1 MATTAP
7 RAPKTKDLTTG
18 TAKRRIRRLFGDIH
32 EVSEMPNLI
41 EVQRESYEQF
51 LRSDRDQDYVSGLE
65 KTLKSVFPIQDFAGT
80 AFLDFDNYQLEDPK
94 FDTDE
99 CRKRGITYAAPMK
112 VTLRLHAFEVDP
124 NTEAKSLIDI
134 KEQDVYMGDMPLM
147 TDNGTFI
154 INGTE
159 RVIVSQMHRSP
170 GVLFDHDKGKTHV
183 SGKYLFAARVIP
195 YRGSWLD
202 FEFDAKDIVN
212 VRIDRKRKLPVS
224 TLLYAMGLTAE
235 EMLAEFYST
244 VTYERGPGEQGSGG
258 WQIPYVVENWR
269 GQKPLYDVANAA
281 TGEVVFPA
289 GAKVTPRAA
298 NKAAKDG
305 LERLLIPTEEIYGRY
320 AAHDLINEKTGAI
333 HVEAGDELDAELL
346 EKLDAAGITSIELL
360 DIDHVNVG
368 PWIRNTIKADKAEER
383 DQALADIYRVMRPGE
398 PPTRETADALFAGL
412 FFDADRYD
420 LSAVG
425 RVKLNMRLALD
436 AEDTVTTLRQEDI
449 LAVIKELV
457 AIKDGRGEVDDIDNL
472 GNRRVRSV
480 GELLEN
486 QYRVGLL
493 RMERAVKERM
503 SSVDVSTV
511 MPNDLINAKP
521 AVAAVREFFGSSQLS
536 QFMDQTNPLSE
547 VTHKRRVS
555 ALGPGGLTRE
565 RAGFE
570 VRDVHPTH
578 YGRICP
584 IETPEGP
591 NIGLINS
598 LATFARVNKY
608 GFIETPYRLVTNG
621 VVTDEV
627 VYLSAM
633 EEQKHTV
640 AQANAELTED
650 NRFVE
655 EIVSSR
661 QAGEFLMAMR
671 DQITLMDVSPK
682 QLVSVAASL
691 IPFLENDDANR
702 ALMGSNMQRQAVPL
716 VKAEA
721 PFVGT
726 GMEETVAR
734 DSGAAIVARRAG
746 VIDQVDA
753 ARIVVRASEGVE
765 AGQSGVDIYTLQKFQ
780 RSNQNTCINQRPL
793 VKVGDLVRKGDVMAD
808 GPSTEYGELALGR
821 NALVAF
827 MPWNGYNYEDSILI
841 SERIVKDDVFTSI
854 HIEEFE
860 VVARDTKLG
869 PEDITRDIPNVGEEA
884 LRNLDEAGI
893 VYIGAEVE
901 PGDILAGKIT
911 PKGESPMTPEEK
923 LLRAIFGEKASD
935 VRDTS
940 LKLPPGV
947 AGTVVEVRV
956 FNRHGI
962 DKDERALA
970 IEREE
975 IERLAKDRED
985 ERQILNR
992 ATFNRLREM
1001 LAGQI
1006 ATAAP
1011 KGFKKGSEITADGL
1025 AEVEKTDWW
1034 KFAVKDDAV
1043 QSDLEAVKSQYDD
1056 AVTTIVERFED
1067 RRSKLEQG
1075 DEMAPGVLKMVKVFV
1090 AVKRKLQ
1097 PGDKMAGR
1105 HGNKGVI
1112 SRILP
1117 EEDMPFLEDGT
1128 PVDIVLNPLG
1138 VPSRMNVGQIF
1149 ETHLGWAA
1157 RGLGR
1162 QVADALDGWHQA
1174 NPDPKAGK
1182 PPEAVREALR
1192 NVYGS
1197 AYDEELGN
1205 RSDEDLVEMAGTLR
1219 KGVPIATP
1227 VFDGAKE
1234 ADVAAMLR
1242 LAGLDESGQ
1251 VTLND
1256 GRSGEPFDRSVTVG
1270 YIYMLKLHHLVDDKI
1285 HARSIGP
1292 YSLVTQQPLGG
1303 KAQFGG
1309 QRFGEMEVWAL
1320 QAYGAAYTLQEMLT
1334 VKSDDVIGRTKVYES
1349 IVKGDDTFEAGIPE
1363 SFNVLVKEMRSL
1375 GLNIDLRS
1383 HEDEEAEQDA
1393 LPKAAE

>member
-1 MATTAP
+1 MATKAI
-7 RAPKTKDLTTG
+7 AGNG
-18 TAKRRIRRLFGDIH
+18 TRPGVKKRIRKIFGDNH
-32 EVSEMPNLI
+32 EVVQMPNLI

-51 LRSDRDQDYVSGLE
+51 LRSDPATGYVSGLE
-65 KTLKSVFPIQDFAGT
+65 KTLRSVFPIQDFAGT
-80 AFLDFDNYQLEDPK
+80 ASLDIKEKDGYVLESPK
-94 FDTDE
+94 YDVNE
-99 CRKRGITYAAPMK
+99 CRQRGITYAAPMK
-112 VTLRLHAFEVDP
+112 VTLKLATFEVDAE
-124 NTEAKSLIDI
+124 TETKSLIDI
-134 KEQDVYMGDMPLM
+134 KEQDVYMGDIPLM
-147 TDNGTFI
+147 TDNGTFF

-170 GVLFDHDKGKTHV
+170 GVLFDHDRGKTHS

-212 VRIDRKRKLPVS
+212 VRIDRKRKLPVTS
-224 TLLYAMGLTAE
+224 LLYALGLNAE
-235 EMLAEFYST
+235 QMLDHFYDKVTWARAE
-244 VTYERGPGEQGSGG
+244 GG
-258 WQIPYVVENWR
+258 WRVPFVLDQWR
-269 GQKPLYDVANAA
+269 GTKPTFDIVDAKS
-281 TGEVVFPA
+281 GEVIFPA
-289 GAKVTPRAA
+289 GTKISPRAA
-298 NKAAKDG
+298 NKAGKDG
-305 LERLLIPTEEIYGRY
+305 LEQLLIPTDEIFGRY
-320 AAHDLINEKTGAI
+320 SALDLIDETTGRI
-333 HVEAGDELDAELL
+333 WIEAGDEVSPENLEVLDR
-346 EKLDAAGITSIELL
+346 AGIDSLQLL
-360 DIDHVNVG
+360 DIDHVSVG
-368 PWIRNTIKADKAEER
+368 PWIRNTLKVDKAEDR
-383 DQALADIYRVMRPGE
+383 DHALADIYRVMRPGE
-398 PPTRETADALFAGL
+398 PPTRETAEALFDGL
-412 FFDADRYD
+412 FFDGDRYD

-425 RVKLNMRLALD
+425 RVKLNMRLSLD
-436 AEDTVTTLRQEDI
+436 CPDTITTLRTDDI
-449 LAVIKELV
+449 LAVVKELV
-457 AIKDGRGEVDDIDNL
+457 NLKDGKGEVDDIDNL

-598 LATFARVNKY
+598 LSTFARVNKY
-608 GFIETPYRLVTNG
+608 GFIETPYRKVIDGKVTSD
-621 VVTDEV
+621 VT
-627 VYLSAM
+627 YLSAM

-640 AQANAELTED
+640 AQASAMLNPDGSFGEEL
-650 NRFVE
+650 
-655 EIVSSR
+655 VSAR
-661 QAGEFLMAMR
+661 QNGEFVMAPR
-671 DQITLMDVSPK
+671 DTVTLMDVSPK

-716 VKAEA
+716 VKADA

-734 DSGAAIVARRAG
+734 DSGAAIAALRGGIV
-746 VIDQVDA
+746 DQVDA
-753 ARIVVRASEGVE
+753 TRIVIRAAGDIE

-793 VKVGDLVRKGDVMAD
+793 VKVGEVVNTGTIIAD
-808 GPSTEYGELALGR
+808 GPSTDLGELALGR
-821 NALVAF
+821 NVLVAF

-860 VVARDTKLG
+860 VMARDTKLG

-893 VYIGAEVE
+893 VYIGAEVH
-901 PGDILAGKIT
+901 PGDILVGKIT

-940 LKLPPGV
+940 LRLPPGV
-947 AGTVVEVRV
+947 SGTIVEVRV

-962 DKDERALA
+962 EVDDRTRAIQA
-970 IEREE
+970 EE

-985 ERQILNR
+985 ERAILNR
-992 ATFNRLREM
+992 ATFNRLRDM
-1001 LAGQI
+1001 LLGHVVAAG
-1006 ATAAP
+1006 P
-1011 KGFKKGSEITADGL
+1011 KGVKKGIEIDEQVLAD
-1025 AEVEKTDWW
+1025 VERYEWW
-1034 KFAVKDDAV
+1034 KFAVADDSR
-1043 QSDLEAVKSQYDD
+1043 QQQLEAVKAQYD
-1056 AVTTIVERFED
+1056 ATVKSIQEKFED
-1067 RRSKLEQG
+1067 RKGKLEAG
-1075 DEMAPGVLKMVKVFV
+1075 DELAPGVLKMVKVFV

-1117 EEDMPFLEDGT
+1117 VEDMPFLADGT
-1128 PVDIVLNPLG
+1128 HVDIVLNPLG

-1157 RGLGR
+1157 RNLG
-1162 QVADALDGWHQA
+1162 QQIGEALEDWRHA
-1174 NPDPKAGK
+1174 NPDPATAAPPTVLIDKLKDVYGEKYYAEIEDRNVSELVELAENLKAG
-1182 PPEAVREALR
+1182 
-1192 NVYGS
+1192 
-1197 AYDEELGN
+1197 
-1205 RSDEDLVEMAGTLR
+1205 
-1219 KGVPIATP
+1219 VPMGTP
-1227 VFDGAKE
+1227 VFDGARE
-1234 ADVAAMLR
+1234 PDVSYMLAK
-1242 LAGLDESGQ
+1242 AGLDTSGQ
-1251 VTLND
+1251 VTLYD
-1256 GRSGEPFDRSVTVG
+1256 GRSGEAFDRKVTVG
-1270 YIYMLKLHHLVDDKI
+1270 IIYMLKLHHLVDDKI

-1334 VKSDDVIGRTKVYES
+1334 VKSDDVVGRTKVYEA

-1375 GLNIDLRS
+1375 GLNVELSSLDEDDDDDL
-1383 HEDEEAEQDA
+1383 AA
-1393 LPKAAE
+1393 AAE